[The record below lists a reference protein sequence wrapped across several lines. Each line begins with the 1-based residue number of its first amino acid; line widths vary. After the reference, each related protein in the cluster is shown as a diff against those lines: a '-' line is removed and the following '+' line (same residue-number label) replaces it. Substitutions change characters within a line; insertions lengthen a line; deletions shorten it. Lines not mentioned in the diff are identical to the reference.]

1 MGIVIR
7 SIHYTGR
14 FCFRLFRSL
23 VLQLADRIPVA
34 SHPAVMR
41 FVATR
46 QSCASLRP
54 NRPIRRHAPSGGTR
68 DEADGG

>member
-7 SIHYTGR
+7 AIHYTGPLS
-14 FCFRLFRSL
+14 FRLFCCL
-23 VLQLADRIPVA
+23 ALQLADRIPVA
-34 SHPAVMR
+34 SHPAVVR
-41 FVATR
+41 FVASR

-54 NRPIRRHAPSGGTR
+54 NRPIRGHAPSGGIR